1 MPPKRK
7 TGASS
12 KAKGKRKAEEIE
24 PEVVEA
30 PQEVKAPSPVPEP
43 APIPVETGSTP
54 KDRIPSPPPR
64 ESSPSDGEKAGASD
78 GMDIDA
84 GAGVAASETPEEA
97 AGPSMTMEDRQAKML
112 QLRAKMRSTL
122 QANRKDLVEESAKAK
137 VTARDLARQE
147 KQRKL
152 AETLRDRID
161 AEEKGEDVD
170 RKKNWEYTIEEN
182 EEWEKRQARKKRR
195 SNFEFNDYEDAARR
209 RYKKDVDMLKPDL
222 EAYQKQKEATAG
234 SSSQALAAHQD
245 LYRDANSLVYADHK
259 PSEEAIDRVAS
270 KLNADIDRRRN
281 FSKTRVNEKEGDV
294 TYINEANRVFNKK
307 IERYYNKYTAE
318 IRANFERGTAL

>member
-1 MPPKRK
+1 MPAKRK
-7 TGASS
+7 AGTSS
-12 KAKGKRKAEEIE
+12 KAKGKRKAD
-24 PEVVEA
+24 EVEQEAVEV
-30 PQEVKAPSPVPEP
+30 PQEAKAPSPVPEP
-43 APIPVETGSTP
+43 TPIPVETGPSP
-54 KDRIPSPPPR
+54 QDRIPTPPPR
-64 ESSPSDGEKAGASD
+64 ESPSSDAASG
-78 GMDIDA
+78 GMDVDTA
-84 GAGVAASETPEEA
+84 PDTGGSATPAEA
-97 AGPSMTMEDRQAKML
+97 AGPSMTMEDRQAKMQ

-137 VTARDLARQE
+137 VTARDVARQE

-152 AETLRDRID
+152 AETLRQRLD
-161 AEEKGEDVD
+161 AEERGEDVD

-182 EEWEKRQARKKRR
+182 DEWEKRQARKKRR

-209 RYKKDVDMLKPDL
+209 RYKKDVDLLKPDL
-222 EAYQKQKEATAG
+222 EAYQKQKEAAAG

-259 PSEEAIDRVAS
+259 PTEDAIDRVAS

>member
-7 TGASS
+7 AGTSS
-12 KAKGKRKAEEIE
+12 KAKGKKKAAVEE
-24 PEVVEA
+24 PEIVEA
-30 PQEVKAPSPVPEP
+30 PQEVEAPTPVPEP
-43 APIPVETGSTP
+43 ASIPEETGPPSNQRTP
-54 KDRIPSPPPR
+54 TPPPK
-64 ESSPSDGEKAGASD
+64 ESSHSDGEGAGPSD
-78 GMDIDA
+78 GMDVD
-84 GAGVAASETPEEA
+84 SEPAVEQVGEP
-97 AGPSMTMEDRQAKML
+97 AGPSMTLEERKAKMQ

-122 QANRKDLVEESAKAK
+122 QANRKDLVDESAKAK

-152 AETLRDRID
+152 AETLRERID
-161 AEEKGEDVD
+161 AEEQGEDVD
-170 RKKNWEYTIEEN
+170 RKKNWDYTIEEN
-182 EEWEKRQARKKRR
+182 DEWEKRQARKKRR

-209 RYKKDVDMLKPDL
+209 RYKKDVDLLKPDL
-222 EAYQKQKEATAG
+222 EAYQKQKEAAAG

-259 PSEEAIDRVAS
+259 PSEDAIDRVAS

>member
-1 MPPKRK
+1 MPAKRK
-7 TGASS
+7 AGSSS
-12 KAKGKRKAEEIE
+12 KAKGKRKAD
-24 PEVVEA
+24 EVEQEAVEVR
-30 PQEVKAPSPVPEP
+30 QEAKAPSPVPEP
-43 APIPVETGSTP
+43 TPIPVETGAP
-54 KDRIPSPPPR
+54 LQDRIPELPSRESPP
-64 ESSPSDGEKAGASD
+64 SDAVSN
-78 GMDIDA
+78 GMDVDTA
-84 GAGVAASETPEEA
+84 PDTGGSATPAEA
-97 AGPSMTMEDRQAKML
+97 AGPSMTMEDRQAKMQ

-137 VTARDLARQE
+137 VTARDMARQE

-152 AETLRDRID
+152 AETLRQRLD
-161 AEEKGEDVD
+161 AEERGEDVD

-182 EEWEKRQARKKRR
+182 DEWEKRQARKKR
-195 SNFEFNDYEDAARR
+195 
-209 RYKKDVDMLKPDL
+209 
-222 EAYQKQKEATAG
+222 
-234 SSSQALAAHQD
+234 
-245 LYRDANSLVYADHK
+245 SLVYADHK